1 MSTPNFCR
9 CSVTANLSSGTY
21 LSAPVGQCFTQSGS
35 PSHWSHRCATR
46 VIRSS
51 SDAPNGH
58 AHTHAE
64 QPIHFSAATKR
75 AFTGPPSKVAPVGQ
89 ANLQAGTSH
98 CMQSTGALSIC
109 PGVSSDTTRSL
120 DRSGQQAPVWL
131 RLQTVSQIRQP
142 LHFVA
147 SMVMMYRTAC
157 FSQAEEIIGVFP
169 RTCKIEIN
177 DN

>member
-9 CSVTANLSSGTY
+9 CSATSKISSGPY

-35 PSHWSHRCATR
+35 PSHWSHRCATC
-46 VIRSS
+46 VATST

-64 QPIHFSAATKR
+64 QPMHFSAATRR
-75 AFTGPPSKVAPVGQ
+75 APTGPPSNVAPVGQ
-89 ANLQAGTSH
+89 AKRQAGISH
-98 CMQSTGALSIC
+98 CMQRTGALSIF
-109 PGVSSDTTRSL
+109 PSVSSDTTRSL

-131 RLQTVSQIRQP
+131 RLQTISQIRQP

-147 SMVMMYRTAC
+147 SIAMISRMTRPEL
-157 FSQAEEIIGVFP
+157 AEIERVFP
-169 RTCKIEIN
+169 Q
-177 DN
+177 DLPG